1 MSKVNVKKFF
11 EEIEKNPTLK
21 ERFLGEMKDS
31 DDVKRLV
38 SFASSAGFVFSEKDI
53 DELCDENS
61 ENSALADEDL
71 AKASGGSGGKYNTE
85 DYRSSKISWRC
96 YQKLF

>member
-11 EEIEKNPTLK
+11 EEIEKNPALK

-38 SFASSAGFVFSEKDI
+38 SFAANAGFVFSKKDI
-53 DELCDENS
+53 DELCDDERGNS
-61 ENSALADEDL
+61 ELADEDI
-71 AKASGGSGGKYNTE
+71 AKAAGGFGCQKLITY
-85 DYRSSKISWRC
+85 YMSSRVSWRC
-96 YQKLF
+96 Y